1 MLNYYPLFQCFVYC
15 FIDCKVQ
22 CWQSR
27 HYLARYT
34 NSVNQIAKCVNST
47 SVIYNDDIKDLK
59 NQIEHLSKEIWQ
71 IHSLLLDRTS
81 NKDDV

>member
-1 MLNYYPLFQCFVYC
+1 MKM
-15 FIDCKVQ
+15 IRCKTIKKIQ
-22 CWQSR
+22 DP
-27 HYLARYT
+27 LARYT